1 MIGTSP
7 RLIRRGWKVETLY
20 PELLSTK
27 DERHVQTVL
36 AYRNEAQ
43 ECSAERLL
51 EAEKNFFLKHGR
63 LPEAHEYTAE
73 NDLPMYSVFCR
84 LAREAFEMS
93 LRAEFQELSVSDG
106 QIFTM

>member
-1 MIGTSP
+1 M
-7 RLIRRGWKVETLY
+7 Y

-63 LPEAHEYTAE
+63 LPEPPEYTAE

-84 LAREAFEMS
+84 LAREAFEAS

-106 QIFTM
+106 QILTM